1 MEGRRRRLSRWV
13 GANLGMVLIVAACA
27 SDPSPTPGEPAVVA
41 MSLTARNIAFE
52 PEVLT
57 VRAGV
62 GVVLAFDNLDQGV
75 PHGLVL
81 FADAAQNRQLGAAR
95 IATGPDHQRIEI
107 PPLLPGRYLF
117 SCVVHPIMTATLQVD
132 PN

>member
-1 MEGRRRRLSRWV
+1 MV
-13 GANLGMVLIVAACA
+13 GASVGMALIVAACA
-27 SDPSPTPGEPAVVA
+27 TDPSPTPGRPAPVA

-52 PEVLT
+52 PEMLT

-62 GVVLAFDNLDQGV
+62 GVVLAFDNFDPGV

-81 FADAAQNRQLGAAR
+81 LADAAHNKPLGEAR
-95 IATGPDHQRIEI
+95 IVTGPDHQQLEI
-107 PPLLPGRYLF
+107 PPLVPGRYLL
-117 SCVVHPIMTATLQVD
+117 SCVVHPNMTATLQVE

>member
-1 MEGRRRRLSRWV
+1 MALIV
-13 GANLGMVLIVAACA
+13 GACAAE
-27 SDPSPTPGEPAVVA
+27 PSPTPGRPAPVA

-52 PEVLT
+52 PEMLT

-62 GVVLAFDNLDQGV
+62 GVVLAFDNLDPGV

-81 FADAAQNRQLGAAR
+81 FADAGQNRPLVEAR
-95 IATGPDHQRIEI
+95 VVTGPGHQQLEI
-107 PPLLPGRYLF
+107 SPLVPGRYLF
-117 SCVVHPIMTATLQVD
+117 RCVVHPIMTATLQVE